1 MIEQFIYKRLAWY
14 NEPKNLRIGGLV
26 QAGINTP
33 YKLATNLKVDVT
45 DISSFVIKNDVI
57 HCRMKRFRP
66 NTATTGF
73 SELVRQNLT
82 SWVEESK
89 FYNELSNGVFMGCTE
104 LRELQMKH
112 TTWIGGYTKISN
124 TQLERLDLP
133 TLVTTYSNQ
142 SAISNNKLKYI
153 TAPNLVEIKG
163 NGEDFAYNP
172 NLEVFDAKNL
182 RKINQEYQGQVRDV
196 HFKNTGKIGN
206 CVYKVHIDLKT
217 SAPDGGLNLNLRK
230 VWRDRQARIEFY
242 NDSGNFVSNY
252 Q

>member
-1 MIEQFIYKRLAWY
+1 MIEQFIFKRLAWY

-26 QAGINTP
+26 NVGINTP
-33 YKLATNLKVDVT
+33 YKLAVNLKCDVA
-45 DISSFVIKNDVI
+45 DISSFKIVGNVI
-57 HCRMKRFRP
+57 HCRMKRFKP

-82 SWVEESK
+82 FWIEDSK
-89 FYNELSNGVFMGCTE
+89 FYNELSNGVFMNCTA
-104 LRELQMKH
+104 LKELQMKH
-112 TTWIGGYTKISN
+112 TMWMGGYPKISN

-153 TAPNLVEIKG
+153 TVPNLVEIKG

-196 HFKNTGKIGN
+196 HFNGTGKIGN

-242 NDSGNFVSNY
+242 NDSGNFVSSV
-252 Q
+252 